1 MANEITI
8 SNIKAHTIKLYEV
21 EWFYGTDDN
30 SRGMSTTIDLSSL
43 ALADRTNTEKVKAY
57 LKTHLHES
65 IFNDLDSDI
74 AANPENKPVE

>member
-8 SNIKAHTIKLYEV
+8 SNIKAYTIKLYEV

>member
-8 SNIKAHTIKLYEV
+8 SNIKAYTIKLYEV
-21 EWFYGTDDN
+21 DWFYGTDDN

-74 AANPENKPVE
+74 AATPENKPVE

>member
-8 SNIKAHTIKLYEV
+8 SNIKAHSVKLYEV
-21 EWFYGTDDN
+21 DWFYGTDDN
-30 SRGMSTTIDLSSL
+30 SRGLSTTVDLSSL
-43 ALADRTNTEKVKAY
+43 ALADRTNTEKVKEY

-74 AANPENKPVE
+74 AANPENRPV

>member
-8 SNIKAHTIKLYEV
+8 SNIKAYTIKLYEV
-21 EWFYGTDDN
+21 DWFYGTDDN
-30 SRGMSTTIDLSSL
+30 SRGCTSSVDLSSL
-43 ALADRTNTEKVKAY
+43 ALSDRTNTEKVKAY
-57 LKTHLHES
+57 LKANLHES

>member
-8 SNIKAHTIKLYEV
+8 SNIKAETIKVYEV
-21 EWFYGTDDN
+21 DWFYGTDDN
-30 SRGMSTTIDLSSL
+30 ARFVSTSIDLSSL

>member
-8 SNIKAHTIKLYEV
+8 SNIKAYTIKLYEV
-21 EWFYGTDDN
+21 DWFYGTDDN

-74 AANPENKPVE
+74 AANPENRPVE

>member
-43 ALADRTNTEKVKAY
+43 ALADRTNTEKVKAF

>member
-8 SNIKAHTIKLYEV
+8 SNIKAETIKLYEV
-21 EWFYGTDDN
+21 DWFYGTDEN
-30 SRGMSTTIDLSSL
+30 SRRVLTSIDLSSL
-43 ALADRTNTEKVKAY
+43 TLADRTNTEKVKAY

>member
-8 SNIKAHTIKLYEV
+8 SNIKAYTIKLYEV
-21 EWFYGTDDN
+21 DWFYGTDDN

-43 ALADRTNTEKVKAY
+43 ALADRTNTEKVKPY

>member
-1 MANEITI
+1 MANEMTI
-8 SNIKAHTIKLYEV
+8 SNIKAHSIKIYEV

-30 SRGMSTTIDLSSL
+30 SRGVSTSVDLSSL

>member
-8 SNIKAHTIKLYEV
+8 SNIKAETIKVYEV
-21 EWFYGTDDN
+21 DWFYGTDDN
-30 SRGMSTTIDLSSL
+30 ARFVSTSIDLSSL
-43 ALADRTNTEKVKAY
+43 TLADRTNTEKVKAY

>member
-8 SNIKAHTIKLYEV
+8 SNIKAETIKVYEV
-21 EWFYGTDDN
+21 DWFYGTDDN
-30 SRGMSTTIDLSSL
+30 ARFVSTSIDLSSL
-43 ALADRTNTEKVKAY
+43 TLADRTNTEKVKAY

-74 AANPENKPVE
+74 AANPQERPM

>member
-1 MANEITI
+1 MANEMTVT
-8 SNIKAHTIKLYEV
+8 NIKAHTPKLYEV

-30 SRGMSTTIDLSSL
+30 SRGISTTVDLSSL
-43 ALADRTNTEKVKAY
+43 ALSDRTDTEKVKAY

>member
-8 SNIKAHTIKLYEV
+8 SNIKAYTIKLYEV
-21 EWFYGTDDN
+21 DWFYGTDDN

-43 ALADRTNTEKVKAY
+43 ALADRQNAEKVKEY

>member
-8 SNIKAHTIKLYEV
+8 SNIKAETIKIYEID
-21 EWFYGTDDN
+21 WFYGTDDN
-30 SRGMSTTIDLSSL
+30 SRLMSTTIDLSSL

>member
-8 SNIKAHTIKLYEV
+8 SNIKAYTIKLYEV
-21 EWFYGTDDN
+21 DWFYGTDDN

-43 ALADRTNTEKVKAY
+43 ALADRTNSEKVKAY

>member
-8 SNIKAHTIKLYEV
+8 SNIKAETIKVYEV
-21 EWFYGTDDN
+21 DWFYGTDDN
-30 SRGMSTTIDLSSL
+30 ARFVSTSIDLSSL

-74 AANPENKPVE
+74 AANPQERPM

>member
-8 SNIKAHTIKLYEV
+8 SNIKAETIKVYEV
-21 EWFYGTDDN
+21 DWFYRTHDN
-30 SRGMSTTIDLSSL
+30 ARFVSTSIDLSSL
-43 ALADRTNTEKVKAY
+43 ALADRQNAEKVKEY

>member
-8 SNIKAHTIKLYEV
+8 SNIKAHSVKLYEV
-21 EWFYGTDDN
+21 DWFYGTDDN
-30 SRGMSTTIDLSSL
+30 SRGLSTTVDLSSL
-43 ALADRTNTEKVKAY
+43 ALADRTNAEKVKEY

>member
-8 SNIKAHTIKLYEV
+8 SNIKAHSVKLYEV
-21 EWFYGTDDN
+21 DWFYGTDDN
-30 SRGMSTTIDLSSL
+30 SRGLSTTVDLSSL
-43 ALADRTNTEKVKAY
+43 ALADRTNTEKVKEY

>member
-8 SNIKAHTIKLYEV
+8 SNIKAYTIKLYEV
-21 EWFYGTDDN
+21 DWFYGTDDN

>member
-8 SNIKAHTIKLYEV
+8 SNIKAETSKLYEV
-21 EWFYGTDDN
+21 DWFYGTDDN

>member
-8 SNIKAHTIKLYEV
+8 SNIKVETIKIYEID
-21 EWFYGTDDN
+21 WFYGTDDN
-30 SRGMSTTIDLSSL
+30 SRGLSTTVDLSSL
-43 ALADRTNTEKVKAY
+43 ALSDRTDTEKVKEY

-65 IFNDLDSDI
+65 VFADLDSDI

>member
-8 SNIKAHTIKLYEV
+8 SNIKAYSVKLYEV
-21 EWFYGTDDN
+21 DWFYGTDDN
-30 SRGMSTTIDLSSL
+30 SRGVSTTVDLSSL
-43 ALADRTNTEKVKAY
+43 ALADRTNTEKVKEY

-74 AANPENKPVE
+74 AANPQERPM